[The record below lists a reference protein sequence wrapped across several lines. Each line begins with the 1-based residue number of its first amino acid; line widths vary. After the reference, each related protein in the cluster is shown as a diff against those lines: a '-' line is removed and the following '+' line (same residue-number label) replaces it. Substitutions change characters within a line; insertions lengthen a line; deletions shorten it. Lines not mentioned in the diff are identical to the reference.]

1 MELLILVK
9 FMNVLSKLKTT
20 GELKTLKIM
29 VNLLVTN
36 QILSFVSLVKVESIV
51 KNLLKLL
58 KISSLL

>member
-1 MELLILVK
+1 VK

-36 QILSFVSLVKVESIV
+36 QILSFVMNVKVE
-51 KNLLKLL
+51 
-58 KISSLL
+58 